1 MIFEKNEVVLQG
13 LIGVS
18 VRRPVLEMG
27 PLVMRVQ
34 VKRLRRTGGTL
45 ESGSPLRAG
54 EEAS

>member
-1 MIFEKNEVVLQG
+1 MISEKNEAVLHG

-18 VRRPVLEMG
+18 VRHPVLEMG
-27 PLVMRVQ
+27 PLVMRAQ

-45 ESGSPLRAG
+45 ESGPPLRAG